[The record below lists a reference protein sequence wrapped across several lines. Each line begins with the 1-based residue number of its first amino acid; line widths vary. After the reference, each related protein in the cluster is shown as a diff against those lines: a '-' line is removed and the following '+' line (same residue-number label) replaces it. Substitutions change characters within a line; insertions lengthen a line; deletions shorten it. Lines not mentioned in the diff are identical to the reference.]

1 MKATRKLSLWTTSFS
16 LLSAVGWML
25 AQAPASEVPL
35 PAFRLHPLAQASAT
49 ALPAATNTNDPAAPN
64 ATPVDPRVSELAR
77 WLRAQLA
84 ARPAGLTNA
93 AGNPGQPAAAVAE
106 TERRAALARL
116 QTRCGNDVQILW
128 RPAAGTPLLIKG
140 RLLEPRFSGIA
151 KAGLEVDELTARS
164 FLRTNRALLRLE
176 DPDRELGLARR
187 ERDDLGYRHLR
198 FTQVYQELPVWPCE
212 LIVHLHPDG
221 HVVLMDG
228 AFVPTPTGVETT
240 PRLTGA
246 EAAQRARAS
255 VPGGEE
261 AELIGPELVIFAP
274 LDQPPRLAWKMELGV
289 SLAAHWRCVV
299 DAADGTLLEQLNL
312 VQEAGVSGSG
322 QDSLGNLRPLQVW
335 QEGAT
340 FFMVDTSKRMFDP
353 SSVPPNDPRGAIV
366 ILDARNQPPTDDQE
380 VVWASLR
387 ELQPVHVT
395 SVSANAG
402 WVPDAVGAAFG
413 LSQTY
418 DYYLARHNRN
428 SLGGN
433 GENIVGVVRLGRDM
447 FNAFWAGHL
456 RMMFFGDRFTRA
468 VDVCGHELTHG
479 VINSLGNGGIL
490 EYENQSGALNEAFA
504 DIFGEMVEAYAKGGR
519 PDWLK
524 GKELFVMQNYANP
537 AAVEIV
543 PGRRY
548 PAKMSELVPPTDPI
562 AARDAGGVHLNSS
575 IINHCFYLLAE
586 GLEGAIGLRDAERI
600 FYRALTV
607 HLQKQSQFIDAR
619 LACVNAAET
628 LFGATSPQARKTREA
643 FDRVEI
649 FETPGTP
656 TPPPIPTVEAADSTL
671 ALRLD
676 PVAGQYYLVRRE
688 AARGDAAGGQFLN
701 TLKYL
706 APRRVAVTGNGA
718 TAFYVT
724 SDHDLGIV
732 ETDGSNPR
740 TLDKP
745 GLVHSLAVAPN
756 GSRFAFVLLD
766 EFGQPI
772 NEVVLVDLNTETERN
787 IRLYAPGT
795 EGARADIIRFADA
808 MTFTADGQTLIY
820 DAYAELRAE
829 GGQTFSGWTLYALE
843 LATDTIRALVDL
855 NAGLD
860 FGNPSLGRVRNHL
873 LTFEVINKTNGVSTL
888 IAADLAT
895 GKFNALGTINPAHS
909 IGVPG
914 YTGDDRAIVYA
925 QGDGN
930 AVSGFSLLRQPLAED
945 GVTPSGAPT
954 LWMAD
959 ADIGVI
965 YRRGQFVPSNAPPT
979 VRLTSPAPGQ
989 QFTAPASI
997 ALQATASDPDGR
1009 VARVEFYNGSTRLG
1023 EDTTAPYS
1031 FTWSNVPAG
1040 AYRLLARAVDD
1051 LGAAAD
1057 SEAVEV
1063 LAGGGEPDL
1072 VCPNIDLMPQP
1083 AIEGQTVTLTARI
1096 RNAGA
1101 GPAPAT
1107 RARAF
1112 LSPADD
1118 FNTSDDF
1125 AFPQTLSVPGLNAGQ
1140 EVEVSWQAPMP
1151 DLGSG
1156 NYSFWALVRVDSD
1169 NTVDEADEANL
1180 FKRTNP
1186 LTAQDPSGQPPTIT
1200 THPQSQTVTA
1210 GANVTFTVVATGTPP
1225 LSYQWRKDG
1234 QDLAGATAASLVL
1247 NNVQTSH
1254 AGTYTVRVSNSA
1266 GAVTSNPATLTVS
1279 PAQAPRHPAD
1289 VNPPDNR
1296 LTLQEMI
1303 AYAAAYKRT
1312 QPWPEG
1318 PNPIPLDYMIRAA
1331 TLYKR
1336 GETYR
1341 HDPAAGGPPLWWV
1354 NSPAP

>member
-1 MKATRKLSLWTTSFS
+1 MRATRKQSQWTTGFS
-16 LLSAVGWML
+16 LLAAVGWML

-35 PAFRLHPLAQASAT
+35 PAFRLHPLAQAPAT
-49 ALPAATNTNDPAAPN
+49 VLPAATNAPADPN
-64 ATPVDPRVSELAR
+64 AAPVDPRVSELAR

-84 ARPAGLTNA
+84 VSTAGPTNA
-93 AGNPGQPAAAVAE
+93 AGNPGPSAAAAVE

-116 QTRCGNDVQILW
+116 QTHSGQDVQILW
-128 RPAAGTPLLIKG
+128 RPDAGTPRLIKG

-151 KAGLEVDELTARS
+151 KAGLEVDELTARG

-176 DPDRELGLARR
+176 DPDRELALARR

-198 FTQVYQELPVWPCE
+198 FVQVYEGLPVWPCE

-228 AFVPTPTGVETT
+228 AFVPTPTGIETT

-246 EAAQRARAS
+246 EAVRRARVS
-255 VPGGEE
+255 VSGGEE
-261 AELIGPELVIFAP
+261 AELTGPELVIFAP
-274 LDQPPRLAWKMELGV
+274 LDQPPRLAWKLELGV

-322 QDSLGNLRPLQVW
+322 VDGLGNVRPLQVW
-335 QEGAT
+335 QDGAT

-353 SSVPPNDPRGAIV
+353 SSVPPNNPRGAIA
-366 ILDARNQPPTDDQE
+366 ILDARNQPPSADFAE
-380 VVWASLR
+380 VAAGLGQVQFS
-387 ELQPVHVT
+387 HVT
-395 SVSANAG
+395 SASANSG
-402 WVPDAVGAAFG
+402 WNPDAVGAAFG

-428 SLGGN
+428 SLSGN
-433 GENIVGVVRLGRDM
+433 GENIVGVVRLGRN
-447 FNAFWAGHL
+447 FPNAFWSGHVGV
-456 RMMFFGDRFTRA
+456 MFFGDGFTRA
-468 VDVCGHELTHG
+468 IDVSGHELTHG

-490 EYENQSGALNEAFA
+490 EYRNQSGALNEAFA

-524 GKELFVMQNYANP
+524 GKELGVAVQNYANP
-537 AAVEIV
+537 AAVEIA

-548 PAKMSELVPPTDPI
+548 PAKMSELLPPTDPI
-562 AARDAGGVHLNSS
+562 AARDNGGVHLNSS

-628 LFGATSPQARKTREA
+628 LFGANSPQARKTREA

-656 TPPPIPTVEAADSTL
+656 PPPPIPTVEAADSTL

-676 PVAGQYYLVRRE
+676 PTAGQYYLVRRE
-688 AARGDAAGGQFLN
+688 AARGDSSGGQFLN

-732 ETDGSNPR
+732 ETDGTNPR
-740 TLDKP
+740 TLNEP

-766 EFGQPI
+766 RFGQPI
-772 NEVVLVDLNTETERN
+772 NEVVLVDLKTEVERS

-795 EGARADIIRFADA
+795 DRARADIIRYADA

-829 GGQTFSGWTLYALE
+829 GGQTFAGWTLYALD
-843 LATDTIRALVDL
+843 LAADTIRALIDL
-855 NAGLD
+855 DAGLD

-888 IAADLAT
+888 IAADLVT

-930 AVSGFSLLRQPLAED
+930 AASGFSLLRQPLAED
-945 GVTPSGAPT
+945 GVTPSGSPT

-959 ADIGVI
+959 ADLGVI
-965 YRRGQFVPSNAPPT
+965 YRRGQFVSSNTPPT
-979 VRLTSPAPGQ
+979 VQLTSPTTGQ

-997 ALQATASDPDGR
+997 VLQATASDPDGR

-1057 SEAVEV
+1057 SAAVEV
-1063 LAGGGEPDL
+1063 TVGGGKPDL
-1072 VCPNIDLMPQP
+1072 VCPSIDLMPQP
-1083 AIEGQTVTLTARI
+1083 AFEGQTVTLTARI

-1101 GPAPAT
+1101 SSAPAS

-1125 AFPQTLSVPGLNAGQ
+1125 ALPQTLPVPGLNAG
-1140 EVEVSWQAPMP
+1140 EDVEVSWEAPMP
-1151 DLGSG
+1151 DLGTG

-1169 NTVDEADEANL
+1169 NVVDESNEDNL

-1186 LTAQDPSGQPPTIT
+1186 LTAQDPSGQPPVIT
-1200 THPQSQTVTA
+1200 TQPQSQTVTA
-1210 GANVTFTVVATGTPP
+1210 GANVTFTVVASGTPP
-1225 LSYQWRKDG
+1225 LSYQWRFNRVPI
-1234 QDLAGATAASLVL
+1234 AGATGPTLVL
-1247 NNVQTSH
+1247 NAVQVSD
-1254 AGTYTVRVSNSA
+1254 AGSYTVVVSNA
-1266 GAVTSNPATLTVS
+1266 HGNATSQPAILTV
-1279 PAQAPRHPAD
+1279 
-1289 VNPPDNR
+1289 N
-1296 LTLQEMI
+1296 
-1303 AYAAAYKRT
+1303 
-1312 QPWPEG
+1312 
-1318 PNPIPLDYMIRAA
+1318 
-1331 TLYKR
+1331 
-1336 GETYR
+1336 
-1341 HDPAAGGPPLWWV
+1341 AAGGVRLSEVRWV
-1354 NSPAP
+1354 PREGLRFKVTAPVGQRWAVEASTDLRQWIEIGTLEMTTGTREFTDAEAVVFPRSFYRLRQITP

>member
-1 MKATRKLSLWTTSFS
+1 MKATRKLSLLSIGFS
-16 LLSAVGWML
+16 LLAVVGWML
-25 AQAPASEVPL
+25 AQAPASEVPP
-35 PAFRLHPLAQASAT
+35 PAFRLHPLGQATAT
-49 ALPAATNTNDPAAPN
+49 ALPAATNDPATPN

-77 WLRAQLA
+77 WLRVQVATP
-84 ARPAGLTNA
+84 PAGPTNA
-93 AGNPGQPAAAVAE
+93 AGNPGQPAAAAVE

-116 QTRCGNDVQILW
+116 QTRSGHDVQILW

-176 DPDRELGLARR
+176 DPDRELALARR

-198 FTQVYQELPVWPCE
+198 FVQVYEGLPVWPCE
-212 LIVHLHPDG
+212 LTVHLHPDG

-261 AELIGPELVIFAP
+261 AELIGPELVVFAP
-274 LDQPPRLAWKMELGV
+274 LDQPPRLAWKLELAV

-322 QDSLGNLRPLQVW
+322 QDGLGNMRPLQVW

-340 FFMVDTSKRMFDP
+340 FYMVDTSKPMFVP
-353 SSVPPNDPRGAIV
+353 SSVPPNNPRGAIV
-366 ILDARNQPPTDDQE
+366 ILDARNQPPSADFAE
-380 VVWASLR
+380 VAAGLGRV
-387 ELQPVHVT
+387 QFFHVT
-395 SVSANAG
+395 SASANAG

-428 SLGGN
+428 SLSGN
-433 GENIVGVVRLGRDM
+433 GENIVGVVRLGRN
-447 FNAFWAGHL
+447 FPNAFWAGQVGI
-456 RMMFFGDRFTRA
+456 MFFGDGFTRA
-468 VDVCGHELTHG
+468 IDVSGHELTHG
-479 VINSLGNGGIL
+479 VINSLGHGGIL
-490 EYENQSGALNEAFA
+490 EYKNQPGALNEAFA

-524 GKELFVMQNYANP
+524 GKELGVAVQNYANP

-548 PAKMSELVPPTDPI
+548 PAKMSELLPPTDPI
-562 AARDAGGVHLNSS
+562 AAQDNGGVHLNSS

-628 LFGATSPQARKTREA
+628 LFGADSPQARKTREA

-656 TPPPIPTVEAADSTL
+656 PPPPIPTVGAADSTL

-676 PVAGQYYLVRRE
+676 PAAGQYYLVRRE
-688 AARGDAAGGQFLN
+688 AARGDGSGGQFLN

-745 GLVHSLAVAPN
+745 GLVHSLAVAPDGN
-756 GSRFAFVLLD
+756 RFAFVLLD

-772 NEVVLVDLNTETERN
+772 NEVVLVDLRTEVERS

-795 EGARADIIRFADA
+795 DRAQADIIRYADA

-829 GGQTFSGWTLYALE
+829 GGQTFAGWTLYALD
-843 LATDTIRALVDL
+843 LSTDTITALIDL
-855 NAGLD
+855 DVGLD

-945 GVTPSGAPT
+945 GVTPSGPPT

-979 VRLTSPAPGQ
+979 IRLTSLAPGQ

-997 ALQATASDPDGR
+997 VLQATASDPDGR

-1057 SEAVEV
+1057 SAAVEV
-1063 LAGGGEPDL
+1063 TVGGGKPDL
-1072 VCPNIDLMPQP
+1072 VCPNIDLIPQP

-1096 RNAGA
+1096 RNAGT

-1118 FNTSDDF
+1118 FNTNDDF

-1151 DLGSG
+1151 DLGTGS
-1156 NYSFWALVRVDSD
+1156 YSFWALVRVDSD
-1169 NTVDEADEANL
+1169 NAVDETDEANL

-1200 THPQSQTVTA
+1200 THPQSQTVSA
-1210 GANVTFTVVATGTPP
+1210 GANVTFTVVANGTPP
-1225 LSYQWRKDG
+1225 LSYQWRFNRVPI
-1234 QDLAGATAASLVL
+1234 AGATGPTLVL
-1247 NNVQTSH
+1247 NSVQTGD
-1254 AGTYTVRVSNSA
+1254 AGSYTVMVSNAHGSA
-1266 GAVTSNPATLTVS
+1266 TSQPAILTV
-1279 PAQAPRHPAD
+1279 
-1289 VNPPDNR
+1289 N
-1296 LTLQEMI
+1296 
-1303 AYAAAYKRT
+1303 
-1312 QPWPEG
+1312 
-1318 PNPIPLDYMIRAA
+1318 
-1331 TLYKR
+1331 
-1336 GETYR
+1336 
-1341 HDPAAGGPPLWWV
+1341 AAGGVRLSEVRWV
-1354 NSPAP
+1354 PREGLRFKVTAPVGQRWAVEASTDLRQWLEIGTLEMTTGTREFTDAEAVVFPRSFYRLRQITP